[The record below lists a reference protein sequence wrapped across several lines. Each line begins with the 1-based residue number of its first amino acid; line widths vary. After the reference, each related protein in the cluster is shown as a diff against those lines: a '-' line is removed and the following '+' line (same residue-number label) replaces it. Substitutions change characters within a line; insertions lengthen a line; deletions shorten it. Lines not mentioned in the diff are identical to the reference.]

1 MSPSIMALFILMAAP
16 SASDTH
22 LENFSYEVTIFYGLE
37 DCEAQ
42 AASYNR
48 GGTAY
53 YYCTSEE

>member
-1 MSPSIMALFILMAAP
+1 MALFILMAAP